1 MMRRILLSL
10 LAVMTAW
17 ALPGLSPGGALG
29 FAAHAQAQSGTQ
41 AATEDADWRPDPEEQ
56 WLFDL
61 RTDRFS
67 LGQGIRGY
75 ARGDAVCLDF
85 GDVVRALNLPIRINA
100 ELRRATGWAFDE
112 RRTLTID
119 RETGRAEVASAVR
132 ALNPG
137 DIVDTPE
144 GWCVAPATLGHW
156 LGVELSVDLSN
167 SIIRLTSDTALPFE
181 RAAER
186 RARAAQVRP
195 QQTAFNLADL
205 PQRTRPYALFA
216 APSVDVIATAE
227 LRREVDG
234 RSEGR
239 FRYELFASGEILG
252 ASVDARLASD
262 DQGVPASLRLS
273 AYRSDPAGGLLGPLR
288 ATHVGAGD
296 VSSLLT
302 PIGLDSAIGRGAI
315 ITNHPLDR
323 PAAFDRTQF
332 RGDMPAGWE
341 AELYRNGQLLAFA
354 APDASGRYEFL
365 DVELVYGMNQFEIV
379 LYGPQGQVRR
389 ELQTIPVGM
398 NSIPSGQSQYWLGV
412 IEEGVDLIPLGD
424 PTGDP
429 LRRGLR
435 AVAAFERGLDPKTGI
450 GVFATTRMYGGRRY
464 SGAEIALRRAL
475 GATLLEVG
483 GGWQSDGAL
492 AARLLWTGMLGRGSF
507 QAESLW
513 LRGGYLTDRLPTGVS
528 GAHGL
533 TFALPVRIGNVLLPT
548 QLDLRLRSFIDGSQR
563 MEANGRVSA
572 TFRRLS
578 VTTRLQW
585 LQTTRPGG
593 ADPAPDVTAG
603 VLASLRLGAVRLRA
617 DARLGVSGTART
629 AFALSADWRSGEHSD
644 WRIEAG
650 YEAAARTT
658 RAAIAYTRR
667 FERFAVTGQAQATS
681 DGAFGAG
688 LTLSFGIGP
697 DPANGGI
704 RFSRERLA
712 AQGQAM
718 AEVFRDDNAD
728 GLRQADEE
736 LVEGVLLTAGNASA
750 DVPTG
755 PTGRA
760 MIDALPAHR
769 AILIGID
776 ESSIDDPLVRAALPG
791 VVIVPRPGVVTTVQ
805 LPLVAA
811 GEVEGT
817 LIAATGAGIEGV
829 DLEMVDLR
837 GIVRART
844 RSDFDGFFL
853 FESVPYGSYR
863 LRIAD
868 LSARALSARPDLG
881 EVTLNRARPRARLGE
896 RRLDLN
902 DRMAST
908 PPEPARPQD
917 TSEGAARR

>member
-1 MMRRILLSL
+1 MMRRLLFSIV
-10 LAVMTAW
+10 AVLTAW
-17 ALPGLSPGGALG
+17 ALPGLAPGGAAG
-29 FAAHAQAQSGTQ
+29 FMANAQEVAWQ
-41 AATEDADWRPDPEEQ
+41 PDPEEQ

-75 ARGDAVCLDF
+75 ARGEAVCLDL
-85 GDVVRALNLPIRINA
+85 GDVVRALNLPIRVNN

-112 RRTLTID
+112 RRTLTVD
-119 RETGRAEVASAVR
+119 REAGRVEVASVVR
-132 ALNPG
+132 ALAPG

-144 GWCVAPATLGHW
+144 GWCVAPTALGHW
-156 LGVELSVDLSN
+156 LGVELAVDLSN

-195 QQTAFNLADL
+195 QTGFNLADM
-205 PQRTRPYALFA
+205 PQRERPYALFA

-227 LRREVDG
+227 VRRDIDG
-234 RSEGR
+234 RTQGN

-262 DQGVPASLRLS
+262 DRGAPTSLRVS
-273 AYRSDPAGGLLGPLR
+273 AYRSDPAGNLLGPLR

-296 VSSLLT
+296 VSSLMT

-365 DVELVYGMNQFEIV
+365 DVELIYGMNQFEIV

-389 ELQTIPVGM
+389 EFQTISVGM
-398 NSIPSGQSQYWLGV
+398 DSIPSGQSHYWLGV
-412 IEEGVDLIPLGD
+412 IEEGVDLIPIGD

-435 AVAAFERGLDPKTGI
+435 AVAAFERGLNPKTGI
-450 GVFATTRMYGGRRY
+450 GVYALTRMYGQQRY
-464 SGAEIALRRAL
+464 SGVEAALRRSL
-475 GATLLEVG
+475 GATLLELG
-483 GGWQSDGAL
+483 GGWQSGGGM
-492 AARLLWTGMLGRGSF
+492 AARLLWTGLLGRGSF

-513 LRGGYLTDRLPTGVS
+513 LTGGYLADRLPPGVR

-533 TFALPVRIGNVLLPT
+533 TLAMPVRIGNVLLPT
-548 QLDLRLRSFIDGSQR
+548 QLDLRMRDFIDGSQR
-563 MEANGRVSA
+563 FEANGRVSA

-585 LQTTRPGG
+585 LQTSRRGA
-593 ADPAPDVTAG
+593 ADPPADITAG
-603 VLASLRLGAVRLRA
+603 ALASLRLGRVRLRA
-617 DARLGVSGTART
+617 DARVGLSGNART

-650 YEAAARTT
+650 YEAEARTA
-658 RAAIAYTRR
+658 RGSLAYTRR
-667 FERFAVTGQAQATS
+667 FNHFALTGQAQLSS
-681 DGAFGAG
+681 DGAFAAG
-688 LTLSFGIGP
+688 LTLSVGIGP

-712 AQGQAM
+712 SQGQAM

-728 GLRQADEE
+728 GLRQPGEE
-736 LVEGVLLTAGNASA
+736 LVEGVILTAGNASA
-750 DVPTG
+750 DAPTG

-776 ESSIDDPLVRAALPG
+776 ESSLDDPLVRAALPG

-817 LIAATGAGIEGV
+817 LIAAQGTSAEGV
-829 DLEMVDLR
+829 DLEMVDAR
-837 GIVRART
+837 GVVRARA

-863 LRIAD
+863 LRVAD
-868 LSARALSARPDLG
+868 LSAQALGVATDLG
-881 EVTLNRARPRARLGE
+881 AVTLDRARPRARLGE
-896 RRLDLN
+896 RRLTPG
-902 DRMAST
+902 DRMASAPPVT
-908 PPEPARPQD
+908 PQPDGA
-917 TSEGAARR
+917 SESAARR